1 MKTLSALIEMLV
13 RWNGFL
19 RKKWNWNDEQP
30 FTAWSIKVNPVH
42 RVFIEVWY
50 GSVPYVTVDG
60 ETVEWAVHLAL
71 RALVARRVREARGAG
86 RDTGCGIR
94 DAGSG
99 MRDSGSAMREAGF
112 EVEGAP
118 CWPAA

>member
-60 ETVEWAVHLAL
+60 ESVEWAVHLAL
-71 RALVARRVREARGAG
+71 RVLSASIREEGVKMDRMGMEYSKEEVRGLLREVAALSAG
-86 RDTGCGIR
+86 MTKAKGQNPK
-94 DAGSG
+94 
-99 MRDSGSAMREAGF
+99 E
-112 EVEGAP
+112 
-118 CWPAA
+118 